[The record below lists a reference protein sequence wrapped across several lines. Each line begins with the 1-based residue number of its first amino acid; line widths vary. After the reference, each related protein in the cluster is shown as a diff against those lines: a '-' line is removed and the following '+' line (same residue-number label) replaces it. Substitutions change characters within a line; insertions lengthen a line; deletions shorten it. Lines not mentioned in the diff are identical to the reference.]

1 MRITNKTI
9 ICVCLVTVAVILGI
23 IVYTALKPK
32 ADVEQ
37 TASETETT
45 TTETENDIP
54 MIEPIIPSSKEAS
67 KPIQSDPRVSVDANG
82 GVHIDV
88 GGTDNN
94 GHTDEPH
101 ISGDVFVIPDIK
113 GDDE

>member
-1 MRITNKTI
+1 MRNRKIQMIIIAVFLISVFVVGFIVKKSGKQTEPATDAITDIELT
-9 ICVCLVTVAVILGI
+9 
-23 IVYTALKPK
+23 
-32 ADVEQ
+32 ADV
-37 TASETETT
+37 TT
-45 TTETENDIP
+45 NVKVLEIP
-54 MIEPIIPSSKEAS
+54 TNTKNSSNRVEPT
-67 KPIQSDPRVSVDANG
+67 DPRVSVDASG

-88 GGTDNN
+88 GGTDDN